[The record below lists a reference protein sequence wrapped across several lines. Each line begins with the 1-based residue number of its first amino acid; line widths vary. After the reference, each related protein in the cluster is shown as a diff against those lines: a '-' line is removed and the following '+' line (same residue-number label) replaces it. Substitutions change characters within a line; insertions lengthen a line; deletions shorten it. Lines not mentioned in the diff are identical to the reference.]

1 MIYIQCENIYTIG
14 FSQNIGYIF
23 TLNINH
29 VKKTLKFCEISE
41 EDKWKVNFVKEIV
54 DVKQNILQIDNNL
67 MKTSELDDILSYIT
81 SC

>member
-1 MIYIQCENIYTIG
+1 
-14 FSQNIGYIF
+14 
-23 TLNINH
+23 
-29 VKKTLKFCEISE
+29 LK
-41 EDKWKVNFVKEIV
+41 EDKWKVDFAKEIV